1 MKLRKNKCYTSNK
14 VIRIEANFL
23 IPDSIFYSKYTDVFI
38 LKIQLYP
45 GAQAPQ
51 VLIFVVVVCQ

>member
-1 MKLRKNKCYTSNK
+1 MKLRKNKCYTSNE

-38 LKIQLYP
+38 LKI
-45 GAQAPQ
+45 
-51 VLIFVVVVCQ
+51 